1 MFTVIKIKKFISKQI
16 IDIKTRGIYEFFR
29 KMYLLAKAIIK
40 FPILTVA
47 IVPCILIRLI
57 SPWVIIRIEKFP
69 TSNFGD
75 FLELPS
81 MYHCKKKLEI
91 DFPKTKYIDFVYI
104 DNKDK
109 IYNKQLAKMWKKKFN
124 FFPWYL
130 LYPLETSMKFL
141 PGWQTHSINI
151 FYPGN
156 TKDIDNLIEKYQPLE
171 FTNEEKKYGKK
182 ILNEFGLKEQDKFV
196 CLVVRDSAYQKKKIS
211 PRYRDWSYHN
221 FRNQNI
227 DNYLLAAE
235 ELAKRGYY
243 VFRMGVLVEKPFK
256 SRNQKII
263 DYANSSLR
271 SDFMDIYIGAN
282 CSFCISSGTGFDYL
296 PYCFRKPIAYT
307 SFAPLGDL
315 HTYSEKHLHLVKH
328 HILKKEKRKLSLTE
342 IFSHGV
348 AFAMDSKIFEEN
360 GVELTDNTPEEI
372 KDLAI
377 EMIEYTEF
385 NKKLDSQ
392 DRELQETFKN
402 LYVNNIKRFD
412 NASNGNNLLLF
423 SNGNKV
429 PFKLHGKI
437 RSRFGT
443 KFLRENKDWLR

>member
-1 MFTVIKIKKFISKQI
+1 
-16 IDIKTRGIYEFFR
+16 
-29 KMYLLAKAIIK
+29 
-40 FPILTVA
+40 
-47 IVPCILIRLI
+47 
-57 SPWVIIRIEKFP
+57 
-69 TSNFGD
+69 
-75 FLELPS
+75 
-81 MYHCKKKLEI
+81 
-91 DFPKTKYIDFVYI
+91 
-104 DNKDK
+104 
-109 IYNKQLAKMWKKKFN
+109 
-124 FFPWYL
+124 
-130 LYPLETSMKFL
+130 
-141 PGWQTHSINI
+141 
-151 FYPGN
+151 
-156 TKDIDNLIEKYQPLE
+156 
-171 FTNEEKKYGKK
+171 
-182 ILNEFGLKEQDKFV
+182 
-196 CLVVRDSAYQKKKIS
+196 
-211 PRYRDWSYHN
+211 
-221 FRNQNI
+221 
-227 DNYLLAAE
+227 
-235 ELAKRGYY
+235 
-243 VFRMGVLVEKPFK
+243 
-256 SRNQKII
+256 
-263 DYANSSLR
+263 
-271 SDFMDIYIGAN
+271 
-282 CSFCISSGTGFDYL
+282 
-296 PYCFRKPIAYT
+296 
-307 SFAPLGDL
+307 
-315 HTYSEKHLHLVKH
+315 LVKH

>member
-1 MFTVIKIKKFISKQI
+1 MLTVIKLKKFILKQI
-16 IDIKTRGIYEFFR
+16 TDIKNRGKYEFFR
-29 KMYLLAKAIIK
+29 KIYLLLKLIFTSPIFILAI
-40 FPILTVA
+40 F
-47 IVPCILIRLI
+47 PCILIRLI

-75 FLELPS
+75 FLELPT
-81 MYHCKKKLEI
+81 MYHCKKKLNL
-91 DFPKTKYIDFVYI
+91 DFQKNKCLDFVYF
-104 DNKDK
+104 DFKNK

-124 FFPWYL
+124 FLPWYL
-130 LYPLETSMKFL
+130 LYPLDISLKFL
-141 PGWQTHSINI
+141 PGWRKHTIEI
-151 FYPGN
+151 FSSGN
-156 TKDIDNLIEKYQPLE
+156 TKDTDNLIERYQPLD
-171 FTNEEKKYGKK
+171 FTNEEKRYGKN
-182 ILNEFGLKEQDKFV
+182 ILSKFGLKSEDKFV
-196 CLVVRDSAYQKKKIS
+196 CLVVRDKAFQKIKIS

-227 DNYLLAAE
+227 DNYMLAAH
-235 ELAKRGYY
+235 ELTKRGYY
-243 VFRMGVLVEKPFK
+243 VFRMGSVVEKPFSSDNK
-256 SRNQKII
+256 KII
-263 DYANSSLR
+263 DYANSNLR

-296 PYCFRKPIAYT
+296 PYCFRKPIAYS
-307 SFAPLGDL
+307 SFAPLGEL

-328 HILKKEKRKLSLTE
+328 HILKKSKKKLSLSE

-360 GVELTDNTPEEI
+360 GVELKDNTPEEI

-377 EMIEYTEF
+377 EMAEYVEF
-385 NKKLDSQ
+385 NKKLDTE
-392 DRELQETFKN
+392 DKELQETFKN
-402 LYVNNIKRFD
+402 LYLNNIQRFSTKSD
-412 NASNGNNLLLF
+412 GNNLLLF